1 MITQT
6 DTPDATDAATAHEE
20 RLLINGELRKAT
32 DGGTFDV
39 TNPATGK
46 VVGKVANATAD
57 DMEHAIAAARNAFD
71 TTTWAADRE
80 LRKRSLRQLHEA
92 IESEKEELRQELVV
106 EVGAPIATTYMA
118 QLDWPLSD
126 GLLWPAEA
134 IDSFPWERR
143 LEADSAGGGTTERW
157 VFKEP
162 IGVVAAII
170 PWNFPFEILINK
182 LGPALAT
189 GNTIVVKAASETP
202 WNATRIGRL
211 IAEKTDIPAG
221 VVNVIT
227 TRDRS
232 VSQMLLTDPRVDMI
246 SFTGSTATGQAVME
260 AAAPTFKRT
269 LLELGGKSAG
279 IVLDDADL
287 SVALP
292 AAAAACMHAGQGC
305 ALPTRLLI
313 ARSRYDEAVAIL
325 EQVYSNL
332 PYGDPADPQTFS
344 GPIITAKQRDQ
355 ILSMIETGKKE
366 GARLVVGGGIPK
378 DHQDGFFVEPTLF
391 VDVDNSSSIAQ
402 QEIFGPVLTVTPFD
416 TDEDAIRLANDNKY
430 GLSGNV
436 YSASPARAL
445 AVARG
450 VRTGSFMV
458 NGGNFYGADS
468 PYGGYKSSGIGR
480 QGGIEGLESYLE
492 TKAVASSVPLPVD

>member
-1 MITQT
+1 MTSMT
-6 DTPDATDAATAHEE
+6 DTNVHEE
-20 RLLINGELRKAT
+20 RLLIDGELRPAH
-32 DGGTFDV
+32 DGGTFSV
-39 TNPATGK
+39 TNPATGE
-46 VVGKVANATAD
+46 VAGEVANATTE
-57 DMEHAIAAARNAFD
+57 DMELAIAAARRAFD
-71 TTTWAADRE
+71 TLTWATDRE
-80 LRKRSLRQLHEA
+80 LRQRSLRQLHAA
-92 IESEKEELRQELVV
+92 IESEKEELRQELVT
-106 EVGAPIATTYMA
+106 EVGAPISTTYMA

-126 GLLWPAEA
+126 GLLWPAET

-143 LEADSAGGGTTERW
+143 LEDNHIGGATSERW

-189 GNTIVVKAASETP
+189 GNTVVVKAASETP

-211 IAEKTDIPAG
+211 IAEKTDIPDG

-227 TRDRS
+227 TRDRN
-232 VSQMLLTDPRVDMI
+232 VSQMLLTDPRVDMV
-246 SFTGSTATGQAVME
+246 SFTGSTATGRMVME

-305 ALPTRLLI
+305 ALPTRLLV

-344 GPIITAKQRDQ
+344 GPIITDKQRQ
-355 ILSMIETGKKE
+355 HILDLIEAGKKE
-366 GARLVVGGGIPK
+366 GARLLVGGGVPVG
-378 DHQDGFFVEPTLF
+378 HREGFFVEPTLF
-391 VDVDNSSSIAQ
+391 VDVDNSSTIAQ
-402 QEIFGPVLTVTPFD
+402 QEIFGPVLAVTPFD
-416 TDEDAIRLANDNKY
+416 TDEDAIRLANDSKY

-436 YSASPARAL
+436 YSASPERAL

-450 VRTGSFMV
+450 VRTGSFTV

-480 QGGIEGLESYLE
+480 QGGIEGFESYLE
-492 TKAVASSVPLPVD
+492 TKAVASSVPLPVA